1 MDHAQRAQAL
11 FLEGYNCAQAT
22 FGAFCDVTGLEFET
36 AIRLASGLGGGMGRM
51 RGVCGACAA
60 AGMGGGRLRAC
71 TTMDRFWAPKIA
83 RATAR
88 FCAGSC
94 SKTRTARPRP
104 ARARR
109 SITPTGPAP
118 GMCTA
123 RRSWWTPFLKKRA
136 GTPLMQFDEAC

>member
-51 RGVCGACAA
+51 REVCGACTTTYRAK
-60 AGMGGGRLRAC
+60 RAC
-71 TTMDRFWAPKIA
+71 TNRYSFWRRIFA